1 MTLCNKNCDIGRGD
15 LLDLAKR
22 YNIKGADALIEKAIG
37 VVSRYELPVPGICSH
52 GCLSLCNSSISPIV
66 YLSSSLWTSQNP
78 FSCLP

>member
-37 VVSRYELPVPGICSH
+37 VVSRYEQPVPGIA
-52 GCLSLCNSSISPIV
+52 
-66 YLSSSLWTSQNP
+66 
-78 FSCLP
+78 